1 MKTDDLKQEKLGF
14 GRYHGDSVWDMMGC
28 NPIYIRYLLENSTKD
43 GFQMVLWQYDPY
55 HKMEKNG
62 GFPQNRD
69 GLFKKRQ
76 YVWMD
81 GWMVYE

>member
-1 MKTDDLKQEKLGF
+1 
-14 GRYHGDSVWDMMGC
+14 
-28 NPIYIRYLLENSTKD
+28 
-43 GFQMVLWQYDPY
+43 
-55 HKMEKNG
+55 MEKNG

-81 GWMVYE
+81 GWMDGWMVYE